1 MIPLPTNFFGAG
13 GGPLSPPALLD
24 KLSAGTTVIF
34 AGSVARQLKAAANFA
49 YTAGDKG
56 SGSSAAKITFK
67 ANGLADQSILL
78 ALATAQTSGNQS
90 TGLMILND
98 QTGNANYLGRPSES
112 HYCPLTTPAGTLN
125 ASATVAGGATIPM
138 FSTGYNGLQA
148 ATSGPYLTC
157 GTWAGSTTT
166 DLNPGNMAVSFGAVS
181 TFWSYDVVRLNSG
194 TGNINGR
201 ISSFTHTGDSND
213 NTTTTSAALSL
224 LNGSTTSGAV
234 RALADAATLS
244 NGIAP
249 VGSLAL
255 IGSIFDG
262 AHHTLRING
271 VAQTPVT
278 YSATLGAGGIYAL
291 GEIAGVGAF
300 GSAPLAGDRV
310 EHLCGTTLAT
320 ADLNLIEANLMA
332 FYGIA

>member
-1 MIPLPTNFFGAG
+1 MIPLPTGFFGG
-13 GGPLSPPALLD
+13 SGGPLAPPALLD
-24 KLSAGTTVIF
+24 KISGGTTVLF
-34 AGSVARQLKAAANFA
+34 AGSVARQLKAAATFA
-49 YTAGDKG
+49 YTAAQKG
-56 SGSSAAKITFK
+56 SGSSLDKITFT
-67 ANGLADQSILL
+67 AAGLAKTSILT
-78 ALATAQTSGNQS
+78 ALAGGQTAGQQS
-90 TGLMILND
+90 TGLVILND
-98 QTGNANYLGRPSES
+98 QTGNANYMGRPTFS
-112 HYCPLTTPAGTLN
+112 HYCPLTTAAGALN
-125 ASATVAGGATIPM
+125 APTTVAGGTSMPM
-138 FSTGYNGLQA
+138 FSTGYNGLQSA
-148 ATSGPYLTC
+148 NSGPYLTS
-157 GTWAGSTTT
+157 GSWNGVTNS
-166 DLNPGNMAVSFGAVS
+166 DLTPGNMAVSFGAVS
-181 TFWSYDVVRLNSG
+181 TFWSYDVVRLKSA

-201 ISSFTHTGDSND
+201 ISSYTHTGDSND

-262 AHHTLRING
+262 VHHTLRING

-278 YSATLGAGGIYAL
+278 YSATLGSGGIYAL
-291 GEIAGVGAF
+291 GEIAGVGPF